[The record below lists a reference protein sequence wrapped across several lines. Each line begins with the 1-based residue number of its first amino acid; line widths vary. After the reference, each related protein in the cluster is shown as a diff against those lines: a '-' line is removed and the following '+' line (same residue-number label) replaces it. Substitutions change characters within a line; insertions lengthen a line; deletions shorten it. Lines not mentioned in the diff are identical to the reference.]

1 MEGGEKIQPED
12 VEDKIAKQ
20 PGIAEIGLLQANHK
34 LVALIVPD
42 MKALGDKDVHTSIA
56 SAVKAAS
63 GGLASYLQIT
73 DFAITRDALPR
84 TNLGKIKRHE
94 LTERYEE
101 AKKKDDVD
109 KDGKGEKAGEGGKS
123 KSQSPGLD
131 SADQTLIEEPAAASC
146 WEWLKEKFPDQE
158 ITLDTNPQL
167 DLKIDSLEWMNLT
180 LELAEKTGVE
190 ISGEAIS
197 RATTVR
203 ELLNEVVSSA
213 EGGEEAVSP
222 LDDPDHY
229 LNDQQRDFLKPLQG
243 WKITA
248 ARLLYLFTVAVMRP
262 FRVTAVGSENLSD
275 KQFVLVPNHASYI
288 DAFALTAVLPYDVMR
303 NTHWAGWSGIAFGN
317 PIFSFL
323 SRIAQ
328 VFPIEAKQSLFASL
342 ALSVSVLKAGNNLVW
357 FPEGERT
364 LDGKL
369 LPFKQGIGLLLQKS
383 DVSVVPVY
391 LDGTREAL
399 PPGAFFP
406 RFHQIKVIFGEP
418 VKAKQLAKEG
428 KGKEAPER
436 IANALHDRV
445 EALSKQ

>member
-1 MEGGEKIQPED
+1 
-12 VEDKIAKQ
+12 
-20 PGIAEIGLLQANHK
+20 
-34 LVALIVPD
+34 
-42 MKALGDKDVHTSIA
+42 MKVLGDKDVQTSIA

-63 GGLASYLQIT
+63 AGLASYLQIT

-94 LTERYEE
+94 LTERYEQ
-101 AKKKDDVD
+101 AKKAD
-109 KDGKGEKAGEGGKS
+109 KTDKNGNGGKSGEGVNRGKS
-123 KSQSPGLD
+123 KSQSAGLD

-158 ITLDTNPQL
+158 VTLDTNPQL

-222 LDDPDHY
+222 LEDPDHY
-229 LNDQQRDFLKPLQG
+229 LNDNQREFLKPLQG

-248 ARLLYLFTVAVMRP
+248 ARILYLFTVAIMRP
-262 FRVTAVGSENLSD
+262 FNVTAVGSEHLSD
-275 KQFVLVPNHASYI
+275 KQFVLIPNHASYI
-288 DAFALTAVLPYDVMR
+288 DAFALTAALPYATMR

-342 ALSVSVLKAGNNLVW
+342 ALAVSVLKAGNNLVW

-383 DVSVVPVY
+383 DVLVVPVY

-406 RFHQIKVIFGEP
+406 RFHKIKVIFGEP
-418 VKAKQLAKEG
+418 VKAKELAKEG

-445 EALSKQ
+445 DALSKRQEELSKD